1 LKTNEISL
9 AENCKMTEAEEKYC
23 SNSMIYKAGKECTCT
38 LSLKSLSNASEFT
51 LGTDAIVSAK
61 YLPIALSGGNWPSC
75 THNKQ
80 PIRPVSTRG
89 VHFIGN
95 FQG

>member
-1 LKTNEISL
+1 
-9 AENCKMTEAEEKYC
+9 MTEAEEKYC
-23 SNSMIYKAGKECTCT
+23 SNSMIYNAGKKCTCT

-80 PIRPVSTRG
+80 SIRPVSTQG
-89 VHFIGN
+89 VHLLGN
-95 FQG
+95 FQA